1 MSIFQFPGL
10 QPNPAPAPPAPG
22 AGAATSSVNAARP
35 QPSSARIMI
44 VDDEP
49 VNIKVVRKYLQI
61 AGYENFVTT
70 SESPKAMAMIRKEKP
85 DVILLDVMMPQ
96 VSGLRIL
103 QEIRTDPDL
112 SHLPVLILTAS
123 SDAETR

>member
-1 MSIFQFPGL
+1 MSHFQFPGTVSASA
-10 QPNPAPAPPAPG
+10 NPIANP
-22 AGAATSSVNAARP
+22 ARP

-44 VDDEP
+44 VGDEP

-61 AGYENFVTT
+61 AGYENFITT